1 MRKGQEEERSLL
13 SHRLSLRLFLRC
25 GLDWALCGEE
35 TSFFRSLVG
44 EGGPVPLPIWMGKK
58 KQKHALGH
66 PMAHRSV
73 RSIPGSCP
81 GHCALQASGGLCL
94 VSGSPWHLN
103 HQGSRF
109 LAGLS
114 TPRILNTVRELSLGC
129 HRPEDIFKERPFHPG
144 EVVVPARWG
153 YGKYSGTSPTSLT
166 VTLTILGQSD
176 ASLVT
181 VTLIQKKKMKK

>member
-81 GHCALQASGGLCL
+81 GRLC
-94 VSGSPWHLN
+94 
-103 HQGSRF
+103 
-109 LAGLS
+109 
-114 TPRILNTVRELSLGC
+114 TPSL
-129 HRPEDIFKERPFHPG
+129 
-144 EVVVPARWG
+144 RW
-153 YGKYSGTSPTSLT
+153 PLPCFW
-166 VTLTILGQSD
+166 VTLALKPPGQ
-176 ASLVT
+176 
-181 VTLIQKKKMKK
+181 